1 MISVIFDIIC
11 IIMLTA
17 FMLKGGKFDD
27 VLAWIIDVVLT
38 IGIIVDVYYGD
49 VYRIVIDAILIIE
62 MILIQSEVIDKW
74 KKNSK

>member
-1 MISVIFDIIC
+1 MISVIFDILC
-11 IIMLTA
+11 IVMLTA

-27 VLAWIIDVVLT
+27 IIAWIIDVVLT
-38 IGIIVDVYYGD
+38 IGIITDVYHGD
-49 VYRIVIDAILIIE
+49 VYRIIIDTILIIE